1 MRLGSAQ
8 EAALPG
14 PSLKGGLSLRT
25 REAWL
30 SFLFI
35 WKMFTFLYIF
45 KGRAGK
51 PRHSLM
57 VGPRQHWVQALGH
70 LERGRGFE
78 AKMRNPG
85 QGFNL

>member
-14 PSLKGGLSLRT
+14 SSLKGVLSLRT

-30 SFLFI
+30 PFLFI

-45 KGRAGK
+45 KGRAGQP
-51 PRHSLM
+51 PRSHM
-57 VGPRQHWVQALGH
+57 VSPRQQWVHLGH